1 MTRILFIDDDILTLD
16 LMGKVA
22 EILGHEALLCCSG
35 STGLETAFSEKP
47 GLILVD
53 LRLPDRNGIEVI
65 QALRSNAATAAT
77 PAFLLSAGIPAKTRQ
92 AAREAGA
99 DGCLEKPISL
109 EVLNQVLNSL
119 VKDQENGII
128 NHKGRP

>member
-22 EILGHEALLCCSG
+22 EILGHEALLCSSG
-35 STGLETAFSEKP
+35 SAGLEMAESEKP

-53 LRLPDRNGIEVI
+53 LRLPDLDGIEVVR
-65 QALRSNAATAAT
+65 ALRSNAATSAT
-77 PAFLLSAGIPAKTRQ
+77 PVFLLSAGIPAKTLES
-92 AAREAGA
+92 ACAAGA

-109 EVLNQVLNSL
+109 EILSQVLNSL
-119 VKDQENGII
+119 VKSQA
-128 NHKGRP
+128 KGLTH

>member
-22 EILGHEALLCCSG
+22 ELLGHEALLC
-35 STGLETAFSEKP
+35 STGCAGLDMAKSEKP

-53 LRLPDRNGIEVI
+53 LRLPDRDGIEVI
-65 QALRSNAATAAT
+65 QALRTLPESAAT
-77 PAFLLSAGIPAKTRQ
+77 PIYLLSAGISTKITE
-92 AAREAGA
+92 AAAAAGA

-109 EVLNQVLNSL
+109 AILNQVINSM
-119 VKDQENGII
+119 VKG
-128 NHKGRP
+128 